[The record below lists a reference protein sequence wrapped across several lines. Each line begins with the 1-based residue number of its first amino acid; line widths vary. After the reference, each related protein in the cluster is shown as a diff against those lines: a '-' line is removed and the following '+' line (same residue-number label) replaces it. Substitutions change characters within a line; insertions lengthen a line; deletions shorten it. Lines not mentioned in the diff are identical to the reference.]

1 MVGPYI
7 KSVDFSQIWKFR
19 PNIVETYTPVPVLNS
34 LAEALYSTNVNE
46 CKKIAELI
54 SVDEKV
60 LNTIVKF
67 EIGISLS
74 QLLHEYRFK
83 QIQEYISEH
92 KDENMEEIAQ
102 KFGYASY
109 GSLWRFMQRIGGVTP
124 KGEVSKARPELW
136 LQMRE
141 ERKNIRYR
149 Q

>member
-92 KDENMEEIAQ
+92 TDENMEAIAQ

-141 ERKNIRYR
+141 ERKNKRFR